1 MEQLVAFSEVY
12 PLLWCSALLVL
23 GFVIGSFLNVVIY
36 RLPVMLEM
44 QWRDEAALSVDS
56 DVQLAQTRYDL
67 WWPRSH
73 CPNCHQPIALRY
85 NVPVLGWLVLRGR
98 SRCCNKPIAWRY
110 PLVEVATGILF
121 VAAGSLWPPG
131 VSLLGALTLLAF
143 LIALAA
149 IDAETLLLPDALTQP
164 LLWLGL
170 FINLGD
176 AFVPLESAV
185 IGAMA
190 GYLALWVVYWLFKT
204 LTGKDALGAGD
215 FKLLA
220 ALGAWL
226 GWQALPQLVLLAA
239 LGGLV
244 MTCLWRWRR
253 GGDFDQPLAFGPW
266 LAISGGILLFVPGFS
281 F

>member
-1 MEQLVAFSEVY
+1 MEQLVAFSEAY

-23 GFVIGSFLNVVIY
+23 GLIIGSFLNVVIY

-44 QWRDEAALSVDS
+44 QWRDEAALNVDG

-98 SRCCNKPIAWRY
+98 SRCCDQPIAWRY
-110 PLVEVATGILF
+110 PLVEAATGILF

-131 VSLLGALTLLAF
+131 VSLLGALSLLAF

-190 GYLALWVVYWLFKT
+190 GYLSLWVVYWLFKT

>member
-1 MEQLVAFSEVY
+1 MDQLIAFSEAY
-12 PLLWCSALLVL
+12 LLLWCSALAVL
-23 GFVIGSFLNVVIY
+23 GLIIGSFLNVVIH
-36 RLPVMLEM
+36 RLPIMLEM
-44 QWRDEAALSVDS
+44 QWRDEAALSADGEALV
-56 DVQLAQTRYDL
+56 AQARYDL

-73 CPNCHQPIALRY
+73 CPHCQQPIALRN
-85 NVPVLGWLVLRGR
+85 NVPVLGWLLLRGR
-98 SRCCNKPIAWRY
+98 SRCCHQPIAWRY
-110 PLVEVATGILF
+110 PLVEAVTGILF
-121 VAAGSLWPPG
+121 VVAGSLWPPG
-131 VSLLGALTLLAF
+131 VSLLGALVLISF

-149 IDAETLLLPDALTQP
+149 IDAETLLLPDALTLP

-170 FINLGD
+170 FINLSD

-244 MTCLWRWRR
+244 VTCLWRWRR
-253 GGDFDQPLAFGPW
+253 GSDFEQPLAFGPW
-266 LAISGGILLFVPGFS
+266 LAVSGCILLFVPGFS

>member
-1 MEQLVAFSEVY
+1 MEQLVAFSEAY

-23 GFVIGSFLNVVIY
+23 GLVIGSFLNVVIY

-44 QWRDEAALSVDS
+44 QWREEAALNVDG

-73 CPNCHQPIALRY
+73 CPHCHQPIALRY

-98 SRCCNKPIAWRY
+98 SRCCNQPIAWRY
-110 PLVEVATGILF
+110 PLVEAATGILF

-131 VSLLGALTLLAF
+131 VSLLGALSLLAF

-190 GYLALWVVYWLFKT
+190 GYLALWVVYWLFKM

>member
-1 MEQLVAFSEVY
+1 MEQLVAFSEAY

-23 GFVIGSFLNVVIY
+23 GLFIGSFLNVVIH

-44 QWRDEAALSVDS
+44 QWPDEAALNVEG

-73 CPNCHQPIALRY
+73 CPNCHQPIVLRY

-98 SRCCNKPIAWRY
+98 SHCCNQTIAWRY
-110 PLVEVATGILF
+110 PLVEAATGILF

-131 VSLLGALTLLAF
+131 VSLLGALALLAF

-170 FINLGD
+170 FINLSD

-244 MTCLWRWRR
+244 MTCLWRWRH